1 MNKKLL
7 FLLLSGVLVL
17 SACNDDNTDE
27 EVMDESTESTTET
40 SNESEEANEESGDT
54 VAEIGETVDL
64 ESFEWEVPYQI
75 TVKSVDLVDEYNGEP
90 ITEYVSNADEN
101 IKFLVANTVIKNTS
115 DEPMITGE
123 YVMPRLGINTDGSGE
138 EFIFELSEE
147 ELSKEIAPGDE
158 VELDFVFIQDNLT
171 VRDPDGNVY
180 LHFEGMTNEQKTYR
194 IPVLNK

>member
-27 EVMDESTESTTET
+27 ETTDESTESTTET
-40 SNESEEANEESGDT
+40 SNESEEANEESGDM
-54 VAEIGETVDL
+54 VVEIGETVDL

-194 IPVLNK
+194 IPVLNE